1 MGDVAAAKGNS
12 KVVPLLLESD
22 GAAGAQRAQDI
33 ANDSGHCATA
43 ELIARLSAPILKH
56 LGTSASMR
64 RRKVSQLPD
73 DPRDREKLLAR
84 RQNRRAKYRERQAAE
99 AQREEKVQ
107 AMEQTLS
114 RASDVRAA
122 LLADV
127 QRLRAF
133 ASNTNAPTTTITT
146 TTIRKRG
153 NDAVAAGGGFDGGA
167 LLECDV

>member
-1 MGDVAAAKGNS
+1 MG
-12 KVVPLLLESD
+12 
-22 GAAGAQRAQDI
+22 
-33 ANDSGHCATA
+33 
-43 ELIARLSAPILKH
+43 
-56 LGTSASMR
+56 SMR

-133 ASNTNAPTTTITT
+133 ASNTNAPTT
-146 TTIRKRG
+146 IRKRG